1 MTKIYIY
8 CLFDTTKNKAFRGVY
23 SSIQAVHRDALKLAN
38 RGDSRVHMFCESKEI
53 EPSLSS
59 LRNTFKGRH
68 DVAVTYRTNR
78 SMVTVLKTKI
88 KE

>member
-8 CLFDTTKNKAFRGVY
+8 CLFDTMDAFVGVY

-38 RGDSRVHMFCESKEI
+38 RGVSNVYMVHDNEVVA
-53 EPSLSS
+53 PSLTT
-59 LRNTFKGRH
+59 LRNTLKGKC
-68 DVAVTYRTNR
+68 DVEVKYRTSSTSIR
-78 SMVTVLKTKI
+78 IYKTKL